1 MYKMGDAC
9 MATMGTLTCS
19 DSTEV
24 VYRIWAP
31 EGGAVDGTLL
41 ILHGMAE
48 HSARYDDFARFLA
61 AKQIAV
67 YAPDHRG
74 HGQTAL
80 KGNATLGWFA
90 ETDGWQR
97 VVDDALE
104 LANLIAAEYPQKP
117 LFVLGHSMGSFL
129 ARTLIAQN
137 PDLVDGAIIMGTG
150 AGQGLLGKIGK
161 MIASN
166 NVKKHGSTH
175 PDKLMDKMSFG
186 SFNNHIADAKTPF
199 DWLSR
204 DADKVKEYVED
215 PLCGFVCTSRFF
227 CDLLDGVQMANDRH
241 RAQNLPADL
250 PMLIISGSED
260 PVGKFG
266 KGVGKVHALYQEC
279 GLEDLTVTLIE
290 GARHEVLNET
300 DRTDTMEYLGAW
312 MLARL

>member
-1 MYKMGDAC
+1 
-9 MATMGTLTCS
+9 MATMGTLACS

-24 VYRIWAP
+24 VYRIWMPKDGKVA
-31 EGGAVDGTLL
+31 AVLL

-48 HSARYDDFARFLA
+48 HSARYEEFARHLN
-61 AKQIAV
+61 AKGIAV

-90 ETDGWQR
+90 ESGGWQR

-104 LANLIAAEYPQKP
+104 LANVIAGEYPQTP
-117 LFVLGHSMGSFL
+117 LFVMGHSMGSFL

-137 PDLVDGAIIMGTG
+137 PDLVDGAIIMGSG
-150 AGQGLLGKIGK
+150 AGQGLLGTIGK
-161 MIASN
+161 MIASSN
-166 NVKKHGSTH
+166 AKKYGSTH

-186 SFNNHIADAKTPF
+186 SFNNKIAGAKTPF

-204 DADKVKEYVED
+204 DAAKVKEYIDD

-227 CDLLDGVQMANDRH
+227 CDLLDGVRLANDR
-241 RAQNLPADL
+241 RLAGSLPADL

-266 KGVGKVHALYQEC
+266 KGVQKVHALYQGC
-279 GLEDLTVTLIE
+279 NLEDLTLSLVE
-290 GARHEVLNET
+290 GARHELLNET
-300 DRTDTMEYLGAW
+300 NRKETMEYLDAW
-312 MLARL
+312 ILTRL